1 MDSSSHIH
9 SNRNNTFIIM
19 ATYIFPQFKVSITDP
34 SIEIDMNSISDR
46 AIDQLLSVDVVLT
59 TDTASF
65 GVRAEDMP
73 YSDTWEDSEISGM
86 VDTWLTQFE
95 Q

>member
-1 MDSSSHIH
+1 
-9 SNRNNTFIIM
+9 M
-19 ATYIFPQFKVSITDP
+19 ATYIFPQFKVSIIDP
-34 SIEIDMNSISDR
+34 SIEVNMNSISDR
-46 AIDQLLSVDVVLT
+46 AVDKLLSVDVVLT

-73 YSDTWEDSEISGM
+73 YRDTWEDSEIAGM
-86 VDTWLTQFE
+86 VDTWLTQYE

>member
-1 MDSSSHIH
+1 
-9 SNRNNTFIIM
+9 M
-19 ATYIFPQFKVSITDP
+19 ATYIFPQFKVSITNP
-34 SIEIDMNSISDR
+34 QIEIDMNSISDK
-46 AIDQLLSVDVVLT
+46 AIDKLLSVDVVLI

-73 YSDTWEDSEISGM
+73 YADTWEDNEVPSM
-86 VDTWLTQFE
+86 VDTWLTQYE